1 MMLFWKLRVL
11 AWVVNIPKRPRR
23 PRAQGTSQYVSQY
36 VICTLNL
43 SLTVIAY
50 ICGLWPAISR
60 VTEARPKSDNRLGNI
75 NAFLEI
81 NDVFVCPNTH
91 LQK

>member
-1 MMLFWKLRVL
+1 MRTAKIGPDLRL
-11 AWVVNIPKRPRR
+11 N
-23 PRAQGTSQYVSQY
+23 TSHY

-60 VTEARPKSDNRLGNI
+60 VTEARPKSDNRLGGI
-75 NAFLEI
+75 NAFLGI
-81 NDVFVCPNTH
+81 KRTLN
-91 LQK
+91 